1 MFKLVFIL
9 IFIFNTINTMTAQN
23 LNYRF
28 SDVLV
33 LPNPSLSG
41 LSINDICLFRNNLF
55 IAAESQSSSMGSRS
69 FINIISSD
77 HEINQ
82 VPLKNELRFGG
93 GNFKIIEDKL
103 YFRGKYYEPYQNID
117 TTITFEINEH
127 GIVSEAGHIF
137 DIVFKDWFPNVPIDY
152 DLNNNL
158 SILNPNLIHH
168 ATFPLSDSSGISI
181 FTTGNLNLKLLPFI
195 KKFRDV
201 HKSIVIGFYEKTPI
215 KTIYLRDFDDP
226 YKYFDLTPENPFIT
240 LSYFASNLE
249 NHELKSIKLC
259 LIDTAN
265 KEKTYLLSPNDVSEA
280 DLKFKIPDNIP
291 SGNFQYFLIHD
302 NSIPIN
308 ETFYFKLNND
318 LGYKNYL
325 NRKANWILIPFIVC
339 TIGVIVCLSLLAY
352 HTSYQNESWNYFSRW
367 DIGIRSG
374 ILVIVSLILMGFA
387 WDWIKFLLDKAR

>member
-1 MFKLVFIL
+1 
-9 IFIFNTINTMTAQN
+9 MTAQN

-41 LSINDICLFRNNLF
+41 LSINDICFFRNILF
-55 IAAESQSSSMGSRS
+55 IAAESHSSSMGSRS

-77 HEINQ
+77 HKINQ

-103 YFRGKYYEPYQNID
+103 YFIGKFYDPNQNID

-127 GIVSEAGHIF
+127 GIISESGHIF
-137 DIVFKDWFPNVPIDY
+137 EIVFKDWFPNVPIDY

-168 ATFPLSDSSGISI
+168 ATFPLSVSTGISI
-181 FTTGNLNLKLLPFI
+181 FTSGNWNLKLLPFI
-195 KKFRDV
+195 KQFRDV
-201 HKSIVIGFYEKTPI
+201 PNSIVIGFYEKTPI

-226 YKYFDLTPENPFIT
+226 YKNFNLTPENPFIA
-240 LSYFASNLE
+240 LAYIAFNLA
-249 NHELKSIKLC
+249 NHELKNIKLC
-259 LIDTAN
+259 LIDTGN
-265 KEKTYLLSPNDVSEA
+265 KEETYLLSTKDVSETE
-280 DLKFKIPDNIP
+280 LKFKIPDNIP
-291 SGNFQYFLIHD
+291 SGDFQYFLVHD
-302 NSIPIN
+302 NIIPIN
-308 ETFYFKLNND
+308 DTFYFKLNND

-339 TIGVIVCLSLLAY
+339 TIGVIICLTLLAY
-352 HTSYQNESWNYFSRW
+352 HTSYQDESWNYFSRW
-367 DIGIRSG
+367 NIGARSVILVILSG
-374 ILVIVSLILMGFA
+374 ILLGFA
-387 WDWIKFLLDKAR
+387 WDWIKFLLDKVR